1 MINKHYWML
10 ILILFP
16 LLGFANVQCN
26 PSSWNDNLTQFNRLE
41 SNYNQHVKVF
51 NTLLSEHKQRQLL
64 SQTFSTDELSLLWRA
79 KYNQNLFQNQLKAS
93 VQYKEELTQ
102 KANELI
108 KLSTESQWAANGW
121 EKLAQSC
128 RHN

>member
-26 PSSWNDNLTQFNRLE
+26 PSSWDDNLTQFNRLE

-64 SQTFSTDELSLLWRA
+64 SQTFP
-79 KYNQNLFQNQLKAS
+79 QMNLVCYGA
-93 VQYKEELTQ
+93 
-102 KANELI
+102 
-108 KLSTESQWAANGW
+108 LSTIKTCS
-121 EKLAQSC
+121 KIS
-128 RHN
+128 

>member
-16 LLGFANVQCN
+16 LLGLANVQCN

-93 VQYKEELTQ
+93 VQYKE
-102 KANELI
+102 
-108 KLSTESQWAANGW
+108 
-121 EKLAQSC
+121 
-128 RHN
+128 